1 METISIVQEEKHLEK
16 KLDTNVLR
24 ENYKELISNK
34 MLLLKSKQ
42 RFTRE
47 KYMYLVNKLKILQ
60 QSMCSNDKI
69 IKSTDLIERYTYRT
83 TKNLIF

>member
-60 QSMCSNDKI
+60 QSMWSNDKI